1 MGHAKIKTSNLFVAA
16 LAVASLVIS
25 HATLAQIPGQD
36 ANGGSQA
43 KRPYGDGPLTEADFK
58 GKTPTEGELA
68 NSPFQ
73 AFLFVDISWSSQY
86 RTVGRSR
93 VFTALLTQFQA
104 TAVSNPAK
112 SWNHVGKKR
121 PDLLDHEQGHF
132 DITQIHALRLE
143 LRMRKLLAA
152 KKPPSGT
159 GESEG
164 AAIEALNAL
173 LDKESKE
180 AKAVSDQEN
189 VEYDRLTAHGHALE
203 KQHELRRVHHET
215 LKKLAEELKAARKKR

>member
-1 MGHAKIKTSNLFVAA
+1 MIRASILTSCRLAA
-16 LAVASLVIS
+16 MLAVASVLPGNN
-25 HATLAQIPGQD
+25 ALAQIPGQEAD
-36 ANGGSQA
+36 SGSQP
-43 KRPYGDGPLTEADFK
+43 KRPYGDGPLTDADFK

-73 AFLFVDISWSSQY
+73 AFLFVDITWSSQY
-86 RTVGRSR
+86 RTFGRGR

-104 TAVSNPAK
+104 TAVCNPAK
-112 SWNHVGKKR
+112 SWNHAGKKR

-132 DITQIHALRLE
+132 DITQIHAQRLE

-159 GESEG
+159 GESEE
-164 AAIEALNAL
+164 ASIEALNAL
-173 LDKESKE
+173 LDKEAKE

-203 KQHELRRVHHET
+203 KQHELRRVHQET
-215 LKKLAEELKAARKKR
+215 LKKLAEELKAAKKKR